1 MAGHNKWSKIKRL
14 KGALDVKRGKIF
26 SRLSKEITVATR
38 LGGGNP
44 AFNPRL
50 RAAIFTART
59 ESMPNDNIDRA
70 IKKSAGELEGPGTA
84 AVEELVYEGYASGGV
99 ALIIETATDNKN
111 RTAADLRN
119 AMTKNHGNLGGPGS
133 VAFMF
138 HRKGQMTVPTGLT
151 DEDRLLEV
159 ILEAGAEELTREED
173 QFLITTPPDQLYSVA
188 EALKTAGIEPES
200 PKLTFI
206 PENTVAVT
214 DEQTAAQVLK
224 LCDALDDLDDVMNV
238 HANFDIPE
246 DTLARLQGAH

>member
-14 KGALDVKRGKIF
+14 KGALDVKRGNLF

-50 RAAIFTART
+50 RSAIHTARA
-59 ESMPNDNIDRA
+59 ESMPNDNIYRA
-70 IKKSAGELEGPGTA
+70 IKKGAGELGATT
-84 AVEELVYEGYASGGV
+84 VEEIVYEGYAQGGV

-119 AMTKNHGNLGGPGS
+119 AMTKNHGSLAGPGS

-138 HRKGQMTVPTGLT
+138 HRKGQMSIPAASTE
-151 DEDRLLEV
+151 EDRILEV

-188 EALKTAGIEPES
+188 EALKTAGIEPGS

-206 PENTVAVT
+206 PENTVTVT

-246 DTLARLQGAH
+246 DTLARLQSTH

>member
-14 KGALDVKRGKIF
+14 KGALDVKRGKLF
-26 SRLSKEITVATR
+26 SRLSKEITVAAR

-44 AFNPRL
+44 ASNPRL
-50 RAAIFTART
+50 RTAIQTARI

-70 IKKSAGELEGPGTA
+70 IKKGTGELEGGTV
-84 AVEELVYEGYASGGV
+84 VEELVYEGYASGGV

-119 AMTKNHGNLGGPGS
+119 AMAKNRGNLGGPGS

-138 HRKGQMTVPTGLT
+138 HRKGLMSVPAGTT

-173 QFLITTPPDQLYSVA
+173 QFVITTPPDQLYSVA
-188 EALKTAGIEPES
+188 ETLKTAGIEPES

-224 LCDALDDLDDVMNV
+224 LCDALDNLDDVMNV

-246 DTLARLQGAH
+246 DILARLQGVH